1 MAVFTSVDEA
11 GLRALLS
18 GYALGELVSFEGI
31 SAGIENTNYFVD
43 TTQGQHVLTLFEK
56 LTAAELPYYL
66 GLMRHLADH
75 GVACPAPIPTTS
87 GALFTECAGKPA
99 AFVSRLRGR
108 DTDAPSPAACRL
120 VGAALAKAHLAG
132 ASFGLHLPN
141 PRGLDWC
148 EQTAPAVTSFLEAP
162 AQDLLAQALSD
173 QRAFVQGDAFRA
185 CPVGPIHADLFRDNV
200 LFDQL
205 GESPVLGGFIDFY
218 FAGDG
223 PWAHDLAIT
232 VNDWCLLSNDDGKAL
247 DRPRLAAM
255 LEGYASVRPVTSA
268 EKAAWPLFLQAA
280 ALRFWLSRLYDWHCP
295 RSAALLKP
303 KDPSHFEAMLRSRY
317 QPLPEWA
324 QLP

>member
-18 GYALGELVSFEGI
+18 GYTLGELVSFEGI

-43 TTQGQHVLTLFEK
+43 TTHGQYVLTLFEK
-56 LTAAELPYYL
+56 LTPTELPYYL

-108 DTDAPSPAACRL
+108 DTDAPSSAACRL

-132 ASFGLHLPN
+132 ASFGLALPN
-141 PRGLDWC
+141 PRGLAWW
-148 EQTAPAVTSFLEAP
+148 EQTAPAVTPFLEAP
-162 AQDLLAQALSD
+162 AQALLSQALSD
-173 QRAFVQGDAFRA
+173 QRAFAQGKDFQA

-205 GESPVLGGFIDFY
+205 GEAPSLGGFIDFY

-223 PWAHDLAIT
+223 PWAYDLAIT
-232 VNDWCLLSNDDGKAL
+232 VNDWCLQLDDEAKAF
-247 DRPRLAAM
+247 DRPRLLAM
-255 LEGYASVRPVTSA
+255 LEGYASVRPWTAS
-268 EKAAWPLFLQAA
+268 ERAAWPLLLQAA

-303 KDPSHFEAMLRSRY
+303 KDPTHFEAMLRSRC

>member
-18 GYALGELVSFEGI
+18 GYTLGELVSFEGI

-43 TTQGQHVLTLFEK
+43 TTHGQYVLTLFEK
-56 LTAAELPYYL
+56 LTPTELPYYL

-108 DTDAPSPAACRL
+108 DTDAPSSAACRL

-132 ASFGLHLPN
+132 ASFGLALPN
-141 PRGLDWC
+141 PRGLAWW
-148 EQTAPAVTSFLEAP
+148 EQTAPAVTPFLEAP
-162 AQDLLAQALSD
+162 AQALLSQALSD
-173 QRAFVQGDAFRA
+173 QRAFAQGKDFQA

-205 GESPVLGGFIDFY
+205 GEAPSLGGFIDFY

-223 PWAHDLAIT
+223 PWAYDLAIT
-232 VNDWCLLSNDDGKAL
+232 VNDWCLQLDDEAKAC
-247 DRPRLAAM
+247 DRPRLLAM
-255 LEGYASVRPVTSA
+255 LEGYASVRPWTAS
-268 EKAAWPLFLQAA
+268 ERAAWPLFLQAA

-303 KDPSHFEAMLRSRY
+303 KDPTHFEAMLRSRC

>member
-18 GYALGELVSFEGI
+18 GYTLGELVSFEGI

-43 TTQGQHVLTLFEK
+43 TTHGQYVLTLFEK
-56 LTAAELPYYL
+56 LTPTELPYYL

-75 GVACPAPIPTTS
+75 GVACPAPIPTAS

-108 DTDAPSPAACRL
+108 DTDAPSSAACRL

-132 ASFGLHLPN
+132 ASFGLALPN
-141 PRGLDWC
+141 PRGLAWW
-148 EQTAPAVTSFLEAP
+148 EQTAPAVTPFLEAP
-162 AQDLLAQALSD
+162 AQALLSQALSD
-173 QRAFVQGDAFRA
+173 QRAFAQGKDFQA

-205 GESPVLGGFIDFY
+205 GEAPSLGGFIDFY

-223 PWAHDLAIT
+223 PWAYDLAIT
-232 VNDWCLLSNDDGKAL
+232 VNDWCLQLDDEAKAF
-247 DRPRLAAM
+247 DRPRLLAM
-255 LEGYASVRPVTSA
+255 LEGYASVRPWTAS
-268 EKAAWPLFLQAA
+268 ERAAWPLLLQAA

-303 KDPSHFEAMLRSRY
+303 KDPTHFEAMLRSRC